1 MGWRCG
7 DTGTPCKSACHE
19 AGKST
24 YPEQNQP
31 PGFQTRGGDGNAL
44 GIHPLFST
52 LSVKADL
59 TNNPNSTGMEGKQD
73 SLPFAWSLLYC
84 VLIYTFY
91 SILLI

>member
-1 MGWRCG
+1 MWDG
-7 DTGTPCKSACHE
+7 DVETQGLPASQPVHE
-19 AGKST
+19 AGKSK
-24 YPEQNQP
+24 YPEQSQP
-31 PGFQTRGGDGNAL
+31 PGFQTRGGDCNAL

-84 VLIYTFY
+84 VLIYTF
-91 SILLI
+91 